1 MKQIVDKLNKIA
13 KKIDES
19 VEIPQTD
26 LIIDSL
32 DAITKAYGGTPNDSN
47 LIVDKLEDIYNNI
60 GSVPSGNIEI
70 TENGENIN
78 VAPYA
83 TATVNVAGGGGGSSP
98 NILANQ
104 QSFHTEL
111 GQRGYEAE
119 LVWENNFDSTYYPT
133 INVTFNGTTYNNVPL
148 AVPNGYGEIGGQ
160 GPDFTNYPF
169 FIYYP
174 YIYTEQE
181 ETGTI
186 IITGEEVL
194 PTVEISFTN
203 QVATPAGIT
212 FINGDGKLDYTE
224 ITSETKSIEVLN
236 VEDAIIGITT
246 GKFVVPASGTYI
258 TVTGNDITLYSV
270 SKTTI
275 YYYCHFNNAG
285 STPSITIR
293 FDTDGGDN

>member
-60 GSVPSGNIEI
+60 SS
-70 TENGENIN
+70 
-78 VAPYA
+78 
-83 TATVNVAGGGGGSSP
+83 GGGGGSSP
-98 NILANQ
+98 NVLAEQ

-111 GQRGYEAE
+111 EERGYEAE

-133 INVTFNGTTYNNVPL
+133 INVTFKGTTYNNVPL
-148 AVPNGYGEIGGQ
+148 VVPDGYGEIGGQ

-169 FIYYP
+169 FIFYP

-186 IITGEEVL
+186 MITGEEVL

-246 GKFVVPASGTYI
+246 GKFVASASGTYI

-293 FDTDGGDN
+293 FDTGGGDN